1 MPSLCALL
9 EETGI
14 KVIEEDLPE
23 RINGL
28 ACQGVR
34 RGKPVADAVLV
45 SSRTDVERKRLTLAH
60 ELAGRMIDSTGNPD
74 IKPEAAMN
82 RFAGAFL
89 IPGRHLLEKAGEG
102 RRRITYG
109 EVIHLKHMYGVSA
122 SAMLVRLGEV
132 GVLAPVA
139 VRRAFRT
146 FARSWRGSEPEPL
159 EGNRGFAALEK
170 PQRFRSL
177 VWRAVGEEL
186 ISPVRAATLLNE
198 SLDVVE
204 RQIAGPASR

>member
-1 MPSLCALL
+1 M
-9 EETGI
+9 
-14 KVIEEDLPE
+14 IEDDLPE

-28 ACQGVR
+28 ACQVLRG
-34 RGKPVADAVLV
+34 GKPVADAVLV
-45 SSRTDVERKRLTLAH
+45 SSRTNVERKRSTLAH
-60 ELAGRMIDSTGNPD
+60 ELAHRMIRSTGNPA
-74 IKPEAAMN
+74 IRLEAAMN

-89 IPGRHLLEKAGEG
+89 VPGRHLLEEAGEG
-102 RRRITYG
+102 RRRITCC
-109 EVIHLKHMYGVSA
+109 EIIRLKHMYGVPA
-122 SAMLVRLGEV
+122 AAMLVRLGQV
-132 GVLAPVA
+132 GVLTPAA

-146 FARSWRGSEPEPL
+146 FARSWRRSEPEPL
-159 EGNRGFAALEK
+159 AGNQGFAAFEK

-204 RQIAGPASR
+204 RQVTGPANR